1 LTVPLILLLLS
12 ATIGGLVLARL
23 GVPGGLVIGGLIG
36 AAAYQLI
43 RGGGAPVEVPGPLR
57 TAAFLVL
64 GAAIGSTITRD
75 TVSGL
80 RGVLLPAVLAAVLI
94 IGAGVVIALG
104 LRVVGI
110 APPGDVLATSPGA
123 LSAIAAVAAERG
135 TGPAEV
141 ALFHTVRVVLVLL
154 SLPLL
159 LTLLPEP
166 GD

>member
-1 LTVPLILLLLS
+1 MPLILLLLS
-12 ATIGGLVLARL
+12 ATAGGLLLARL
-23 GVPGGLVIGGLIG
+23 NVPGGLVVGGLIG
-36 AAAYQLI
+36 AAAYQLV
-43 RGGGAPVEVPGPLR
+43 RGGAPVEVPGPLR